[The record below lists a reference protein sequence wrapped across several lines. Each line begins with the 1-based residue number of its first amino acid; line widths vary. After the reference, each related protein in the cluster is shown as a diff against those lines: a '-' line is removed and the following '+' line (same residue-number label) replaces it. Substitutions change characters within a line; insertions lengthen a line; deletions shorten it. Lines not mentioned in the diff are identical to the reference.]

1 MIQIRIGRPKDAPY
15 CAQIAEAAYM
25 PYIADIGRRPMPMD
39 QDFAAACKAGQLW
52 IAERGGVLG
61 FVIAFPRGNSWLL
74 ENIAVA
80 PAHLGKGIGGILIR
94 HVETLA
100 KNAGAE
106 AVELYTN
113 AKMTGNLTLYPAL
126 GYIETHRAEEAGF
139 SRVFYRKPL

>member
-1 MIQIRIGRPKDAPY
+1 MVQIRIGRAEDAPH
-15 CAQIAEAAYM
+15 CAQIAEAAYT

-39 QDFAAACKAGQLW
+39 QNFAAACEAGQLW
-52 IAERGGVLG
+52 IAGCGDVLG
-61 FVIAFPRGNSWLL
+61 FVIAFPRSNSWLL
-74 ENIAVA
+74 ENIAVV
-80 PAHLGKGIGGILIR
+80 PTHHGKGIGGLLIR

-113 AKMTGNLTLYPAL
+113 AKMAGNLALYPAL
-126 GYIETHRAEEAGF
+126 GYTETRRAEEAGF